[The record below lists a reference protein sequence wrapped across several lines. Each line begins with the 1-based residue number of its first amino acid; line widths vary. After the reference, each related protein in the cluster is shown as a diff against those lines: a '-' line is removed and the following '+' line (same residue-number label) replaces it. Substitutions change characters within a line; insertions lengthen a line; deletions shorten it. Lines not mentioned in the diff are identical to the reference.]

1 IGIRSEDL
9 EDSLELLIKG
19 CSMFLSFPRLVIPAA
34 IYGISVL
41 SHQYFTNDIFDFQAA
56 VLVQV
61 NRDNEDLQLGN
72 EESYNQSY
80 SLLKVLQILMVEA
93 IVGIIESPFGTG
105 NTANTALLSARPVFV
120 KNLLQ
125 YMFNSVAD

>member
-1 IGIRSEDL
+1 E
-9 EDSLELLIKG
+9 
-19 CSMFLSFPRLVIPAA
+19 
-34 IYGISVL
+34 
-41 SHQYFTNDIFDFQAA
+41 
-56 VLVQV
+56 
-61 NRDNEDLQLGN
+61 N

-105 NTANTALLSARPVFV
+105 NTTNAALLSARPVFV